1 MYLGGLVDASAHIMP
16 EIKRRVRLEWARY
29 SRFKREL
36 YDMEAAPLAL
46 KLRMLKAEVI
56 QTLQHGRVTWTL
68 GKEHLAEL
76 RTAHHSFLLQIIG
89 FECRPRTDNLTPYVK
104 AFKKAQ
110 CENVETTI
118 RKRRLLFVGGR
129 TVKEQ

>member
-1 MYLGGLVDASAHIMP
+1 MP

-76 RTAHHSFLLQIIG
+76 RTAHHSFLLQI
-89 FECRPRTDNLTPYVK
+89 C
-104 AFKKAQ
+104 
-110 CENVETTI
+110 
-118 RKRRLLFVGGR
+118 LLY
-129 TVKEQ
+129 TSDAADE